1 MKEFA
6 KKILKRLPI
15 AFTKNQQYDRDTE
28 LVLRAVCHREANC
41 VDVGCHKGEV
51 LELMLKYAPQGQHH
65 GFEPI
70 PDLYEKLTKHFAGY
84 PNCHFYQLGLSNVTG
99 ETSFNYVLTNPAYS
113 GFVKRKYDK
122 ADEVDTLITVQK
134 KPLDLILPPG
144 TRIDLMKIDVEG
156 AELEVLQGAMQTIR
170 QSRPVIIFEH
180 GLGASDYYGTRPEQV
195 YALLADQGNLEV
207 STMSRWLAGA
217 PSFSAPEF
225 VEQFEKSLNYYF
237 IAYPAEKVRRALN

>member
-6 KKILKRLPI
+6 KKILKSLPI

-28 LVLRAVCHREANC
+28 LVLRAVCHRGANC

-51 LELMLKYAPQGQHH
+51 LELMLKYAPQGQHY

-70 PDLYEKLTKHFAGY
+70 PDLYERLTTHFAGY
-84 PNCHFYQLGLSNVTG
+84 ANCHFYQLGLSNVTG

-122 ADEVDTLITVQK
+122 TDEVDTLITVQK
-134 KPLDLILPPG
+134 KPLDQILPPD
-144 TRIDLMKIDVEG
+144 TRIDLIKIDVEG
-156 AELEVLQGAMQTIR
+156 AELEVLQGAVQTIR

-180 GLGASDYYGTRPEQV
+180 GLGASDCYGTRPEQV
-195 YALLADQGNLEV
+195 YALLADQGNLEI

-217 PSFSAPEF
+217 PSFSAAEF
-225 VEQFEKSLNYYF
+225 VEQFDKSLNYYF